1 MFIKNKKIEN
11 EILNDEI
18 KELNDEI
25 KELKKKL
32 KKYEED
38 RDNTLSGLLKDFDY
52 AIIVDKC
59 NSRLFNAGRWEEGV
73 RHINFE
79 YESCTLVPTLTIEK

>member
-11 EILNDEI
+11 EILNNEI
-18 KELNDEI
+18 KALNNEI
-25 KELKKKL
+25 KRLRKKL

-59 NSRLFNAGRWEEGV
+59 NSRLFNGGRWETGI
-73 RHINFE
+73 RRISFE
-79 YESCTLVPTLTIEK
+79 HEDFTVLPTLVIEK